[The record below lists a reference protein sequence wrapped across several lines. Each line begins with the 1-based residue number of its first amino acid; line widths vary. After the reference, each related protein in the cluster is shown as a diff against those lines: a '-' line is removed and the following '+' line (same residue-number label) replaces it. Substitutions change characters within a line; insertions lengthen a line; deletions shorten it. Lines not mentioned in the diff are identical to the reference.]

1 VIAAEAARPTEHP
14 VALDYIFRGRAALLQ
29 PTADNYAEAISLFE
43 RALALDPQSIEAQL
57 LLAHRLLGR
66 VLDQMTDTAAGDIAR
81 AEELIRQA
89 SAVSPRSPLTHYA
102 KGNLLRAHKQ
112 FAEAIPEYEMA
123 VAFNRNWVLAIAHL
137 GQCKFYAGMIDDMI
151 PSQEQAIRLS
161 PRDPF
166 IATWYDRIGL
176 AHLLQSRTD
185 EAIVWLEKA
194 RSANAALSAVHA
206 NLAAAYALK
215 GDSEHAIAELAQT
228 RRLCSDDRYSS
239 IARLRAARYLGIPK
253 IRALFEATYLVG
265 LRKAGMP
272 EE

>member
-1 VIAAEAARPTEHP
+1 
-14 VALDYIFRGRAALLQ
+14 LQ